1 MVYKFFDK
9 KYTVVLQMKL
19 DKINNLQMNF
29 INQSSGKKRKV
40 YSSFKDN
47 IWGADLADMQLISKY
62 SKGIRYLI
70 CTIDLFSKYAW
81 IFPLKDKKI
90 VSIVNAFQKIID
102 NSKRKPNKI
111 QADQGSEF
119 YNSQFK
125 EVLKEN
131 HMEKYSTYNEGKSA
145 VAEKFIKTLKNKI
158 YKHMTAVL
166 KDFDVLDVIVDEY
179 DNTFHKTIKIKPI
192 DIKLDSYSVYNVESN
207 EKDPKFKAGDHV
219 RISKYEN
226 IFAKVYTPNWYEEVF
241 AISKIKNTVPWTYV
255 INDLNGEEIVGTS
268 YERELQ
274 KTDQI
279 ELRIE
284 KVIKRKGNKL
294 FVKWKGYD
302 N

>member
-1 MVYKFFDK
+1 MDIK
-9 KYTVVLQMKL
+9 KNKLQWFTSFLIKNILEVVLQMKL

-81 IFPLKDKKI
+81 IFPLKDKKV

-131 HMEKYSTYNEGKSA
+131 HMEKYSTQNEGKSA

-219 RISKYEN
+219 RISKYKN

-255 INDLNGEEIVGTS
+255 INDLNDGETIRT
-268 YERELQ
+268 
-274 KTDQI
+274 
-279 ELRIE
+279 
-284 KVIKRKGNKL
+284 
-294 FVKWKGYD
+294 F
-302 N
+302 

>member
-1 MVYKFFDK
+1 MDIK
-9 KYTVVLQMKL
+9 KNKLQWFTSFLIKNILEVVLQMKL

-62 SKGIRYLI
+62 SKEIRYLI

-81 IFPLKDKKI
+81 IFPLKDKKV

-219 RISKYEN
+219 RISKYKN

-255 INDLNGEEIVGTS
+255 INDLNDEETIRT
-268 YERELQ
+268 
-274 KTDQI
+274 
-279 ELRIE
+279 
-284 KVIKRKGNKL
+284 
-294 FVKWKGYD
+294 F
-302 N
+302 

>member
-1 MVYKFFDK
+1 MDIK
-9 KYTVVLQMKL
+9 KNKLQWFTSFLIKNILEVVLQMKL

-62 SKGIRYLI
+62 SKGIRCLI

-81 IFPLKDKKI
+81 IFPLKDKKV

-219 RISKYEN
+219 RISKYKN

-255 INDLNGEEIVGTS
+255 INDLNDGETIRT
-268 YERELQ
+268 
-274 KTDQI
+274 
-279 ELRIE
+279 
-284 KVIKRKGNKL
+284 
-294 FVKWKGYD
+294 F
-302 N
+302 

>member
-1 MVYKFFDK
+1 MDIK
-9 KYTVVLQMKL
+9 KNKLQWFTSFLIKNILEVVLQMKL

-81 IFPLKDKKI
+81 IFPLKDKKV

-131 HMEKYSTYNEGKSA
+131 HMEKYSTYSEGKSA

-192 DIKLDSYSVYNVESN
+192 DIKLDSYSLYNVESN

-219 RISKYEN
+219 RISKYKN

-255 INDLNGEEIVGTS
+255 INDLNDEETIRT
-268 YERELQ
+268 
-274 KTDQI
+274 
-279 ELRIE
+279 
-284 KVIKRKGNKL
+284 
-294 FVKWKGYD
+294 F
-302 N
+302 

>member
-81 IFPLKDKKI
+81 IFPLKDKKV

-145 VAEKFIKTLKNKI
+145 VAEKFIKTMKNKI

-219 RISKYEN
+219 RISKYKN

-255 INDLNGEEIVGTS
+255 INDLNDEETIRT
-268 YERELQ
+268 
-274 KTDQI
+274 
-279 ELRIE
+279 
-284 KVIKRKGNKL
+284 
-294 FVKWKGYD
+294 F
-302 N
+302 

>member
-1 MVYKFFDK
+1 MDIK
-9 KYTVVLQMKL
+9 KNKLQWFTSFLIKNILEVVLQMKL

-81 IFPLKDKKI
+81 IFPLKDKKV

-219 RISKYEN
+219 RISKYKN

-255 INDLNGEEIVGTS
+255 INDLNDGETIQT
-268 YERELQ
+268 
-274 KTDQI
+274 
-279 ELRIE
+279 
-284 KVIKRKGNKL
+284 
-294 FVKWKGYD
+294 F
-302 N
+302 

>member
-1 MVYKFFDK
+1 MDIK
-9 KYTVVLQMKL
+9 KNKLQWFTSFLIKNILEVVLQMKL

-81 IFPLKDKKI
+81 IFPLKDKKV

-219 RISKYEN
+219 RISKYKN

-255 INDLNGEEIVGTS
+255 INDLNDEETIRT
-268 YERELQ
+268 
-274 KTDQI
+274 
-279 ELRIE
+279 
-284 KVIKRKGNKL
+284 
-294 FVKWKGYD
+294 F
-302 N
+302 

>member
-1 MVYKFFDK
+1 MDIK
-9 KYTVVLQMKL
+9 KNKLQWFTSFLIKNILEVVLQMKL

-81 IFPLKDKKI
+81 IFPLKDKKV

-179 DNTFHKTIKIKPI
+179 DNTFYKTIKIKPI

-219 RISKYEN
+219 RISKYKN

-255 INDLNGEEIVGTS
+255 INDLNDGETIRT
-268 YERELQ
+268 
-274 KTDQI
+274 
-279 ELRIE
+279 
-284 KVIKRKGNKL
+284 
-294 FVKWKGYD
+294 F
-302 N
+302 

>member
-1 MVYKFFDK
+1 MDIK
-9 KYTVVLQMKL
+9 KNKLQWFTSFLIKNILEVVLQMKL

-62 SKGIRYLI
+62 SKEIRYLI

-81 IFPLKDKKI
+81 IFPLKDKKV

-219 RISKYEN
+219 RISKYKN

-241 AISKIKNTVPWTYV
+241 AISKIKNTVSWTYV
-255 INDLNGEEIVGTS
+255 INDLNDEETIRT
-268 YERELQ
+268 
-274 KTDQI
+274 
-279 ELRIE
+279 
-284 KVIKRKGNKL
+284 
-294 FVKWKGYD
+294 F
-302 N
+302 

>member
-1 MVYKFFDK
+1 MDIK
-9 KYTVVLQMKL
+9 KNKLQWFTSFLIKNILEVVLQMKL

-81 IFPLKDKKI
+81 IFPLKDKKV
-90 VSIVNAFQKIID
+90 VSIVNTFQKIID

-219 RISKYEN
+219 RISKYKN

-255 INDLNGEEIVGTS
+255 INDLNDEETIRT
-268 YERELQ
+268 
-274 KTDQI
+274 
-279 ELRIE
+279 
-284 KVIKRKGNKL
+284 
-294 FVKWKGYD
+294 F
-302 N
+302 

>member
-1 MVYKFFDK
+1 MDIK
-9 KYTVVLQMKL
+9 KNKLQWFTSFLIKNILEVVLQMKL

-81 IFPLKDKKI
+81 IFPLKDKKV

-192 DIKLDSYSVYNVESN
+192 DIKLDSYSLYNVESN

-219 RISKYEN
+219 RISKYKN

-255 INDLNGEEIVGTS
+255 INDLNDEETIRT
-268 YERELQ
+268 
-274 KTDQI
+274 
-279 ELRIE
+279 
-284 KVIKRKGNKL
+284 
-294 FVKWKGYD
+294 F
-302 N
+302 

>member
-1 MVYKFFDK
+1 MDIK
-9 KYTVVLQMKL
+9 KNKLQWFTSFLIKNILEVVLQMKL

-81 IFPLKDKKI
+81 IFPLKDKKV

-179 DNTFHKTIKIKPI
+179 DNTFHKTIKINTI

-219 RISKYEN
+219 RISKYKN

-255 INDLNGEEIVGTS
+255 INDLNDEETIRT
-268 YERELQ
+268 
-274 KTDQI
+274 
-279 ELRIE
+279 
-284 KVIKRKGNKL
+284 
-294 FVKWKGYD
+294 F
-302 N
+302 

>member
-1 MVYKFFDK
+1 MNIK
-9 KYTVVLQMKL
+9 KNKLQWFTSFLIKNILEVVLQMKL

-81 IFPLKDKKI
+81 IFPLKDKKV

-219 RISKYEN
+219 RISKYKN

-255 INDLNGEEIVGTS
+255 INDLNDEETIRT
-268 YERELQ
+268 
-274 KTDQI
+274 
-279 ELRIE
+279 
-284 KVIKRKGNKL
+284 
-294 FVKWKGYD
+294 F
-302 N
+302 

>member
-1 MVYKFFDK
+1 MDIK
-9 KYTVVLQMKL
+9 KNKLQWFTSFLIKNILEVVLQMKL

-81 IFPLKDKKI
+81 IFPLKDKKV

-219 RISKYEN
+219 RISKYKN

-255 INDLNGEEIVGTS
+255 INDLNDGETIRT
-268 YERELQ
+268 
-274 KTDQI
+274 
-279 ELRIE
+279 
-284 KVIKRKGNKL
+284 
-294 FVKWKGYD
+294 F
-302 N
+302 